1 MVRDIDASQAV
12 VKMAERTRVVATLLR
27 LLISVSLP
35 LAIGGLSGLATARG
49 VRDWYPTLAK
59 PVFNPPA
66 WVFGPVWTLLYVM
79 MGVAAFLVWQRG
91 WSTDGVKIALVFF
104 VFQLALNGLWS
115 VLFFG
120 MQAPGLAL
128 MEIILL
134 WLTIAVTSVLFWRVT
149 PPAGLIL
156 LPYWAWVSF
165 ATVLNGSI
173 WMLNR

>member
-1 MVRDIDASQAV
+1 M
-12 VKMAERTRVVATLLR
+12 
-27 LLISVSLP
+27 
-35 LAIGGLSGLATARG
+35 
-49 VRDWYPTLAK
+49 
-59 PVFNPPA
+59 FNPPA

-91 WSTDGVKIALVFF
+91 WSAAGVKIALAFF
-104 VFQLALNGLWS
+104 VLQLALNGLWS

-120 MQAPGLAL
+120 LQSPGLAL
-128 MEIILL
+128 IEIVLL
-134 WLTIAVTSVLFWRVT
+134 WLAIAVTTVLFWRVT

-165 ATVLNGSI
+165 ATILNGSI